1 MESNQHGDFGLGS
14 GRSPSSSSKKKKKNS
29 LEKALRQ
36 PQRGLGVA
44 QLEKIRIQSQMM
56 ASYNLQLLH
65 HPFHSNLT
73 MEEDMKIPLTFP
85 LSSSS
90 SSPFNGASSSSV
102 FSAHPNF
109 MMGCG
114 DNLVSVDKRF
124 GDIEYTQ
131 ARLSAQDHEI
141 SRIPHIDN
149 HLQAVNHPAIMEDS
163 VLQRRIHQQHSYLAG
178 SLSQVSDYDE
188 SQELDLELR
197 L

>member
-1 MESNQHGDFGLGS
+1 MGSNQQGDFGLGS

-65 HPFHSNLT
+65 HPFLT

-102 FSAHPNF
+102 FSVHPNS

-124 GDIEYTQ
+124 GDLEYTQ
-131 ARLSAQDHEI
+131 ARFSAQDHEI
-141 SRIPHIDN
+141 SRIPQIDD
-149 HLQAVNHPAIMEDS
+149 HLQAVTHPVLIEDS
-163 VLQRRIHQQHSYLAG
+163 VLQRRIHQQHGYFAG
-178 SLSQVSDYDE
+178 SLSQVSDSNE

>member
-1 MESNQHGDFGLGS
+1 MGSNQHGEFGLGS

-56 ASYNLQLLH
+56 ASYNLHMLH

-73 MEEDMKIPLTFP
+73 MEEDMKIPLTSP

-90 SSPFNGASSSSV
+90 SSPFNGASSSSFYSV
-102 FSAHPNF
+102 HPNF

-114 DNLVSVDKRF
+114 DNLVSADKRF

-131 ARLSAQDHEI
+131 ARFSVQDHEI
-141 SRIPHIDN
+141 RRIPEID
-149 HLQAVNHPAIMEDS
+149 HHQAITHPVLTEDS
-163 VLQRRIHQQHSYLAG
+163 VLQRRIHQQHSYFAG
-178 SLSQVSDYDE
+178 SLSQVSDSNE